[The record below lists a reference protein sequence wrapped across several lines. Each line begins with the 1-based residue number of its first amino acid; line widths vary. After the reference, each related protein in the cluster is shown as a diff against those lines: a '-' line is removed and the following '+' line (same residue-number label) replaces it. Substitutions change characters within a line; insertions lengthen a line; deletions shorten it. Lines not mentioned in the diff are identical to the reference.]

1 MNGNRRIDDLDAFAL
16 SDSLWVGGDSPRDGR
31 RFKRES
37 LTEFPDGR

>member
-1 MNGNRRIDDLDAFAL
+1 MNGNRGIDGLAFVL

-37 LTEFPDGR
+37 LTRIS